1 MIPMP
6 RIFEGQAVAIVAGG
20 PSLREMDW
28 ERLRGVPAIAINR
41 AYEVMPFAPVLWWS
55 DSRFWRQHKAGLE
68 CHAAIWKATCFTNY
82 HEQDAI
88 PSWVTQYRM
97 TETAGFDPDPRYLR
111 SGNNSSYAA
120 MCLATHLGAVRLVL
134 FGVDMQHGS
143 AGETHFHEGH
153 GLMHQEMTLTNYML
167 PFFDT
172 LAAPLAERGIE
183 VINASEQSALKTWPR
198 CSIEEGLQC
207 LDISR
212 RVSSSA

>member
-1 MIPMP
+1 MTPIP

-20 PSLREMDW
+20 PSLKGFDW

-55 DSRFWRQHKAGLE
+55 DSRFWRNHRDGLE
-68 CHAAIWKATCFTNY
+68 RHAAIWKATCFTNY

-97 TETAGFDPDPRYLR
+97 TETAGFDPDSRYLR

-120 MCLATHLGAVRLVL
+120 IHLAAHLGAKRIVL
-134 FGVDMQHGS
+134 FGVDMQHGP
-143 AGETHFHEGH
+143 AGETHFHDGH
-153 GLMHQEMTLTNYML
+153 GIPHNAETLTTFML

-212 RVSSSA
+212 KLSCSA